1 MAPTGPY
8 EVNDKY
14 YMIVRLITP
23 RALSDLDNPLIHTGF
38 FLYPTSF
45 NNVQTT
51 YDHLSI
57 QKRLD
62 YTYVHA
68 FTPDRDSAGNLFS
81 LIAGIPT
88 MPRETVHI
96 SYWVAAGGDASEQQ
110 ERKKEVSEKDLLRV
124 VKDYISRDLGGEE
137 VEVFGYIKEGKVRF
151 RQENELSVRFG
162 VLEVDV
168 KYSNPIGDTR
178 PAPGSG

>member
-23 RALSDLDNPLIHTGF
+23 RPLSDLDNRLIHTGF

-51 YDHLSI
+51 YDYLSI
-57 QKRLD
+57 QRRFD

-68 FTPDRDSAGNLFS
+68 FTPDQDSAGNMFS

-96 SYWVAAGGDASEQQ
+96 SYWIAAGGDASEQQ
-110 ERKKEVSEKDLLRV
+110 EHKKEIRGKDLPRV
-124 VKDYISRDLGGEE
+124 VRDYISRDLGGE
-137 VEVFGYIKEGKVRF
+137 VEVVGCNKEGKVRF
-151 RQENELSVRFG
+151 RQDDELNVWFG

-168 KYSNPIGDTR
+168 KYSNSIGDTR